1 MRLSRRIHRP
11 GITSKRGVVS
21 SSPVAESRRR
31 DAEPVEQCGRPAI
44 EAVLVDYAGVLTN
57 PLKELYA
64 AFSRSCGLSLEE
76 IALVMTSAALTYG
89 RQPLEALEVGA
100 ITERQFLDLLDDAVR
115 RECAKQIDLSDFRHQ
130 WFAGVVPNTEFIDY
144 LRRLRCRGY
153 RLALVT
159 NNVREW
165 REVWAPLA
173 PLGDFDLIIDS
184 CEEGSRKPEPAIYER
199 TLALLELEAP
209 ACLFVDDV
217 WEHCA
222 TAKTLGMR
230 PVWFQSTRQAV
241 FEIDR
246 ELALSPR
253 EGS

>member
-1 MRLSRRIHRP
+1 
-11 GITSKRGVVS
+11 VS
-21 SSPVAESRRR
+21 SSPARSLRQ
-31 DAEPVEQCGRPAI
+31 DFKPGEQFRGPAL

-64 AFSRSCGLSLEE
+64 AFSRSCGLSLDE
-76 IALVMTSAALTYG
+76 IALVMTRAAIAYG

-100 ITERQFLDLLDDAVR
+100 ITEGQFLDLIDDAIR

-144 LRRLRCRGY
+144 LRGLRRRGY
-153 RLALVT
+153 CLALVT

-165 REVWAPLA
+165 RDVWAPKA
-173 PLGDFDLIIDS
+173 PLGDFDLVVDS
-184 CEEGSRKPEPAIYER
+184 SEEGSRKPEPAIYER
-199 TLALLELEAP
+199 TLALLGLEAT

-222 TAKTLGMR
+222 TAKKLGMR
-230 PVWFQSTRQAV
+230 AVWFQSTRQAI
-241 FEIDR
+241 FELER
-246 ELALSPR
+246 ELALSPQ
-253 EGS
+253 EGR